1 MSEQV
6 AARGFRAVAASGTTW
21 TTAQVAINKVLTLA
35 SMWLVA
41 LFLTPEEFG
50 MATLVLSVGMFLV
63 VLPPMT
69 MGDVLVTHAAR
80 FERLARI
87 GSRIA
92 NTIGLA
98 TLIGIAL
105 LAPVIGR
112 AYREYPTGILVGL
125 IWVVSL
131 RSMAL
136 GLASV
141 PLARLRIGYRYKA
154 IALIDGFTQI
164 GATLLTVALAWA
176 GTGALAMVLPQV
188 AVAFVRAV
196 LYIRGPRERDE
207 VSRRVYEGPECTREE
222 RRTLVGEFMIASSAQ
237 YVHNILVMLP
247 VLVLGFFS
255 TENETGLY
263 AFAYTLSAQANT
275 LVAAQLGTVLQPIFV
290 GLGTGSLRQVEGFLR
305 VVRVIGA
312 AAVPVCL
319 LQAALAEPLLD
330 LVFQDKWHGAIGVF
344 AVLSILESSYFATA
358 PTMAMLRAQGR
369 FGAYFGWQVT
379 QFTVA
384 VIAFTFVAR
393 DHGAFGVAACSA
405 VIWMAALP
413 VAVWLCTRPPGGTVS
428 GAIRVFLMPWIT
440 GVPIALGAWFA
451 WTLLKPLGTPG
462 MVIALLVV
470 GPVALWL
477 SMIATRAFQR
487 TEYDELARLFG
498 GVVRRVLRRSA
509 ATATRKPQVAVM
521 YHFYPH
527 YRRAIVETLARSE
540 VADFTFFGDDHEY
553 LRSIEPA
560 KLSSQVRFVLAPTHH
575 MGGPFMWQWGAIA
588 IAWDRRFDTVVFHP
602 VPHWPCT
609 WIGAVLARI
618 FGKRVLYWGHGILET
633 PRGVKGMLRRAFNA
647 LPHIQMFY
655 SRRPKAFAIAD
666 GWPPETL
673 HVIYNSEDLSE
684 QIAARDRVT
693 LERRRAVRRELF
705 GDDATPVLGCTARLI
720 AIRKFDLLVE
730 AAAILNRD
738 GHPVNLLLVGDGP
751 ERTRLEALAR
761 ERGVRAHFE
770 GACYD
775 EHRLAELTMACNAS
789 VLPGRVGLTATHSMV
804 YGVPVVTHSDADDQH
819 PEFEAIIP
827 GRTGALFTKDDAQ
840 SLADA
845 LKPLISTPF
854 PSAEISAA
862 CHGIVERFWNPT
874 YQRRAIER
882 AVCGLPADD
891 LFDLREPRPA

>member
-1 MSEQV
+1 MS
-6 AARGFRAVAASGTTW
+6 ATDSPKGLGSVAASGTTW
-21 TTAQVAINKVLTLA
+21 TTAQVVINKLLTII
-35 SMWLVA
+35 SMWVVA
-41 LFLTPEEFG
+41 YFLTPEEFG
-50 MATLVLSVGMFLV
+50 MATLTLSVGIFLV

-80 FERLARI
+80 FDRLART
-87 GSRIA
+87 GARIA
-92 NTIGLA
+92 NWIGVA
-98 TLIGIAL
+98 TLIAIAL

-112 AYREYPTGILVGL
+112 AYSEYPTGILVGL

-131 RSMAL
+131 RSVAL
-136 GLASV
+136 GVASS

-154 IALIDGFTQI
+154 IALIDGTTQI

-188 AVAFVRAV
+188 AVAFLRAV
-196 LYIRGPRERDE
+196 LYIRGSRERDE
-207 VSRRVYEGPECTREE
+207 VEVQSSAGPECTPEE
-222 RRTLVGEFMIASSAQ
+222 RRALIREFLLASSAQ

-247 VLVLGFFS
+247 VLVLGYFS

-263 AFAYTLSAQANT
+263 AFAYMLSAQTNT
-275 LVAAQLGTVLQPIFV
+275 IVAAQLGTVLQPIFV
-290 GLGTGSLRQVEGFLR
+290 GLGQGSARQIEGFLR
-305 VVRVIGA
+305 VIRAIGA

-319 LQAALAEPLLD
+319 LQAALAEPLFGL
-330 LVFQDKWHGAIGVF
+330 FFEAKWQSAIGVF
-344 AVLSILESSYFATA
+344 AVLSVLESSYFATA

-369 FGAYFGWQVT
+369 FAVYFAWQVA
-379 QFTVA
+379 QFVVA
-384 VIAFTFVAR
+384 ATAFVLVAS
-393 DHGAFGVAACSA
+393 DHGAMGVSVCSA
-405 VIWMAALP
+405 LIWMVALP
-413 VAVWLCTRPPGGTVS
+413 VAVWLCARPTGGTLWS
-428 GAIRVFLMPWIT
+428 AIRVFVRPWLS
-440 GVPIALGAWFA
+440 GVPIALGAWLA
-451 WTLLKPLGTPG
+451 WTLLRPMGVPG
-462 MVIALLVV
+462 MVIALVVV
-470 GPVALWL
+470 GPAALWL
-477 SMIATRAFQR
+477 AMIATRAFQR
-487 TEYDELARLFG
+487 SEYDELTRMLG
-498 GVVRRVLRRSA
+498 GVIRKVLRKGE
-509 ATATRKPQVAVM
+509 TLPHKPQVAVM

-527 YRRAIVETLARSE
+527 YRRAIVEALTRSE
-540 VADFTFFGDDHEY
+540 AADFTFFGDDHEY

-560 KLSSQVRFVLAPTHH
+560 KLSSEVRFVLAPTHH

-588 IAWDRRFDTVVFHP
+588 IAWNRNFDTVVFHP

-618 FGKRVLYWGHGILET
+618 MGKRVLYWGHGILET

-684 QIAARDRVT
+684 QIAARDSVT
-693 LERRRAVRRELF
+693 HERRREVRRELF
-705 GDDATPVLGCTARLI
+705 GDDSTPVLGCTARLI
-720 AIRKFDLLVE
+720 AIRNFDLLVE
-730 AAAILNRD
+730 SAATLNRQ
-738 GHPVNLLLVGDGP
+738 GNPVHLIFVGDGP
-751 ERTRLEALAR
+751 ERPRLEALAR

-827 GRTGALFTKDDAQ
+827 GRTGALFTKDDAE
-840 SLADA
+840 SLAEA
-845 LKPLISTPF
+845 LKPLIATPF
-854 PSAEISAA
+854 PTVEVSAA

-891 LFDLREPRPA
+891 LFDLREPLTT